1 MALDT
6 AARRFSAKNIAAPW
20 RGLCAF
26 PDGAITSSDR
36 SALDG
41 MYSGISFGNT
51 YTIGVT
57 AGVFNMTGR
66 AADLT
71 PTTNIN
77 TAAKRF
83 AAMNIGNPWRGIN
96 LFPTGTIG
104 TVARLVL
111 KNFYVGFGQTYTY
124 TLTAG
129 HGDFAWTGEPSFS
142 DFEVTAQTGAYAMSG
157 SAATLIATRTLFASS
172 GAYAMTGNDVNLTK
186 FTERTLVATSGTFAM
201 TGSDVTFGRPRSLV
215 AESGIF
221 GMRGYSIASETR
233 DNHAGSRKRRRE
245 RYIARYKG
253 QDHEFTTAEEMEQ
266 FVEQAREAEKQ
277 KPKKYRKPIKIRVEE
292 VKQDEASEFV
302 EKVLEFAKLQP
313 EQPKFVNLPEEDDED
328 EVLLWLM

>member
-142 DFEVTAQTGAYAMSG
+142 DFEITAFAGAYAMSG

-172 GAYAMTGNDVNLTK
+172 GAYAMTGNDATLTK
-186 FTERTLVATSGTFAM
+186 FTERTLVATSGSFAM
-201 TGSDVTFGRPRSLV
+201 TGSEVTFGRPRTLV
-215 AESGIF
+215 AGAGTY
-221 GMRGYSIASETR
+221 GMTGHEIPGAQTSAGPFHKKFRRKYAMWVGGKKYLGDQEDFEKLVSASFSNSVSDELPAISVRVDARKSFEDAASELER
-233 DNHAGSRKRRRE
+233 ELEAALRKIQLDAYRRR
-245 RYIARYKG
+245 K
-253 QDHEFTTAEEMEQ
+253 EE
-266 FVEQAREAEKQ
+266 
-277 KPKKYRKPIKIRVEE
+277 EE
-292 VKQDEASEFV
+292 LNF
-302 EKVLEFAKLQP
+302 L
-313 EQPKFVNLPEEDDED
+313 
-328 EVLLWLM
+328 